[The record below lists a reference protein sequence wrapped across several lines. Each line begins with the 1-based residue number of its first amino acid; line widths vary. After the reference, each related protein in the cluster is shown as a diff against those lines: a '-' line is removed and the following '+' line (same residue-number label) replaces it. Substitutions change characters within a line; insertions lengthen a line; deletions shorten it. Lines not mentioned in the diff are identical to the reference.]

1 MQRNIDINS
10 NEWCNIVFEGK
21 NKEYGAYIVRG
32 LSDKRH
38 TRSILVISILFIFC
52 LFLPALFKTVMPKKK
67 ERMVEVTSL
76 ADLKVE
82 QTKPKEEIITAP
94 PPPPL
99 KSSIKFTPPV
109 IKPDEEVAD
118 EDEVKTQETLN
129 ETKITIS
136 VADVKGTDEEHGMDV
151 ADLDEN
157 QQITEEVNENQI
169 FVIVEQM
176 PSFPGGEDAL
186 RKFIAHSIK
195 YPVIAQENG
204 IQGKV
209 YVTFVVDKDGSIT
222 NAKVARGVDQSL
234 DKEALRVVNSLPK
247 WVPGKQGGKPVRV
260 SFTVPI
266 SFVLQ

>member
-1 MQRNIDINS
+1 MQRSIDINS
-10 NEWCNIVFEGK
+10 QEWCDIVFEGK
-21 NKEYGAYIVRG
+21 NKDYGAYELRS
-32 LSDKRH
+32 LSAKRH
-38 TRSILVISILFIFC
+38 YRALILIALFFVC
-52 LFLPALFKTVMPKKK
+52 ALFLPILFKTVMPKKK

-82 QTKPKEEIITAP
+82 ETKPKEEIITAP

-136 VADVKGTDEEHGMDV
+136 VADVKGTDEENGVDV

-157 QQITEEVNENQI
+157 QQITEEAPEEQV

-209 YVTFVVDKDGSIT
+209 YVTFVVDRDGSIT
-222 NAKVARGVDQSL
+222 NAKVARGVDPSL

-247 WVPGKQGGKPVRV
+247 WVPGKQGGKAVKV

>member
-1 MQRNIDINS
+1 MQRDIDINS
-10 NEWCNIVFEGK
+10 SEWCDIVFEGK
-21 NKEYGAYIVRG
+21 NKEYGAYILRS
-32 LSDKRH
+32 LSGKRH
-38 TRSILVISILFIFC
+38 SRALIMITILFICC
-52 LFLPALFKTVMPKKK
+52 LFMPALFKSVMPKKK

-82 QTKPKEEIITAP
+82 ETKPKEEIITAP

-109 IKPDEEVAD
+109 IKPDEEVAE

-136 VADVKGTDEEHGMDV
+136 VADVKGTDEEHGIDV

-157 QQITEEVNENQI
+157 QQITEEVSEEQV

-176 PSFPGGEDAL
+176 PSFPGGEEAL

-209 YVTFVVDKDGSIT
+209 YVTFVVDRDGSVT
-222 NAKVARGVDQSL
+222 QAKIARGVDPSL

-247 WVPGKQGGKPVRV
+247 WVPGKQGGKAVKV
-260 SFTVPI
+260 SYTVPI